1 MLYARIFASLM
12 LGLKIKHMSNKL
24 EYENQKLIL
33 LCFFGP
39 VF

>member
-1 MLYARIFASLM
+1 M

-24 EYENQKLIL
+24 GYENQKLIL

-39 VF
+39 IFLNIGKQIK